1 MSVQVGAGVLCERLG
16 VDLSDR
22 SFLKRRVGKPDSRA
36 RGGIHTW
43 FGRFVLAR
51 FFSPHL
57 RRLRELVWVGGCV
70 TVPVAWASGP
80 STLASR
86 GPWGRRCRGTRDT
99 ARSRESGLV
108 ARRPGA
114 GTCGV
119 GLPPGAKSVHRLAKT
134 ASWSCFGPF
143 VYTVAPL
150 WTDVGTQ
157 ECTQIGG
164 NGLSTPFRGICV
176 HCCAVADNRGYARVY
191 TDWHKWTLDAVSG
204 HLCTLLRRDS
214 PRRQPTRTPEEPKMF
229 PDWRSRRGRR
239 AALYARDRQ
248 LLSSS
253 TSSRISSMAASGLV
267 CRSE

>member
-1 MSVQVGAGVLCERLG
+1 M
-16 VDLSDR
+16 DLSDH

-43 FGRFVLAR
+43 FGRFVLSR

-57 RRLRELVWVGGCV
+57 RMLREFVWAGGCV

-99 ARSRESGLV
+99 ARSREPSLV

-119 GLPPGAKSVHRLAKT
+119 GLPPGAKSVHRLAKMV
-134 ASWSCFGPF
+134 SWSCFGPF

-150 WTDVGTQ
+150 WTDVGAQ
-157 ECTQIGG
+157 ECTQIGE
-164 NGLSTPFRGICV
+164 NGSSIPFWGIRV
-176 HCCAVADNRGYARVY
+176 HCCDARIARAASGGTSASTAMACRRRSPIGGRLSLGRKNRLCASGAVARLA
-191 TDWHKWTLDAVSG
+191 S
-204 HLCTLLRRDS
+204 S
-214 PRRQPTRTPEEPKMF
+214 PRQQPMHAPEEPFVFSLKVEALV
-229 PDWRSRRGRR
+229 PPRAACPPCAAWSCARPRGPPRGRATARR
-239 AALYARDRQ
+239 AR
-248 LLSSS
+248 
-253 TSSRISSMAASGLV
+253 
-267 CRSE
+267 

>member
-1 MSVQVGAGVLCERLG
+1 MGTRVQVISDVVEVGVPILAGGPCRFRLG
-16 VDLSDR
+16 LGYS
-22 SFLKRRVGKPDSRA
+22 A
-36 RGGIHTW
+36 RGLGWTCQTTPSSREGSVSQTREREAVSTRG
-43 FGRFVLAR
+43 FGRFVLAC

-80 STLASR
+80 SALASR

-157 ECTQIGG
+157 ECTQIGE
-164 NGLSTPFRGICV
+164 NGLLAPFWGIRV
-176 HCCAVADNRGYARVY
+176 HCCAARIVRAAMRVATRTVSGGTSASTAMARRRRPLGDHLSLGRENRLYATGSARV
-191 TDWHKWTLDAVSG
+191 A
-204 HLCTLLRRDS
+204 
-214 PRRQPTRTPEEPKMF
+214 QPL
-229 PDWRSRRGRR
+229 
-239 AALYARDRQ
+239 A
-248 LLSSS
+248 
-253 TSSRISSMAASGLV
+253 
-267 CRSE
+267 

>member
-1 MSVQVGAGVLCERLG
+1 MG
-16 VDLSDR
+16 LSDR
-22 SFLKRRVGKPDSRA
+22 SSLKRRVGKPDSRA

-57 RRLRELVWVGGCV
+57 RRLREFVWVGGCV

-80 STLASR
+80 STLASG

-119 GLPPGAKSVHRLAKT
+119 GLPPGAKSVHRLAKMV
-134 ASWSCFGPF
+134 SWSCFGPF

-157 ECTQIGG
+157 ECTQIGE
-164 NGLSTPFRGICV
+164 NGSSIPFWGTCV
-176 HCCAVADNRGYARVY
+176 HCCAV
-191 TDWHKWTLDAVSG
+191 S
-204 HLCTLLRRDS
+204 C
-214 PRRQPTRTPEEPKMF
+214 
-229 PDWRSRRGRR
+229 
-239 AALYARDRQ
+239 
-248 LLSSS
+248 
-253 TSSRISSMAASGLV
+253 AAS
-267 CRSE
+267 CDAS

>member
-1 MSVQVGAGVLCERLG
+1 MG
-16 VDLSDR
+16 LSDR

-43 FGRFVLAR
+43 FGRFVLAC

-57 RRLRELVWVGGCV
+57 RRLREFVWVGGCV

-119 GLPPGAKSVHRLAKT
+119 GLPPGAKK
-134 ASWSCFGPF
+134 
-143 VYTVAPL
+143 
-150 WTDVGTQ
+150 
-157 ECTQIGG
+157 CTQIG
-164 NGLSTPFRGICV
+164 
-176 HCCAVADNRGYARVY
+176 
-191 TDWHKWTLDAVSG
+191 
-204 HLCTLLRRDS
+204 
-214 PRRQPTRTPEEPKMF
+214 
-229 PDWRSRRGRR
+229 
-239 AALYARDRQ
+239 
-248 LLSSS
+248 
-253 TSSRISSMAASGLV
+253 
-267 CRSE
+267 